1 MKSGNG
7 FLFQR
12 ESDLSGGMDPT
23 GRSACACSDSGY
35 GNGGHTGRS
44 VTILLPH
51 SSIGGCA

>member
-35 GNGGHTGRS
+35 GNGGHTGRT